1 MGRLGIKGKE
11 KEAGRPLHQRPSS
24 TPSMKQ
30 RESNSDV
37 GRDYK
42 FSKSTPNDTNTILPK
57 PPQMAH
63 QLETK
68 FSSIRGNGLIQT
80 HTSSLLWTPS
90 GSKRCLNGALYL
102 VIQPGENS
110 SPAFWLPA
118 NSECSGLHAPIPNY
132 LVTPWIPWSL
142 ASNPPRLQQ
151 FSSEEKSLRLTGF
164 SITHWTK
171 EK

>member
-102 VIQPGENS
+102 VIQVRTRHQFFGYQQTVSVVGSMPPYPIIWLLLGFHGAWLQIPQDYNNS
-110 SPAFWLPA
+110 LQRKNPLGWLD
-118 NSECSGLHAPIPNY
+118 
-132 LVTPWIPWSL
+132 LV
-142 ASNPPRLQQ
+142 
-151 FSSEEKSLRLTGF
+151 
-164 SITHWTK
+164 
-171 EK
+171 